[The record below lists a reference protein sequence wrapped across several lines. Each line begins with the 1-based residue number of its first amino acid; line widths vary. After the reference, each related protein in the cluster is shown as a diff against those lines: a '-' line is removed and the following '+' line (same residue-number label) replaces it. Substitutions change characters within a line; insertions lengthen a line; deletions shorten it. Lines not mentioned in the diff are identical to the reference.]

1 MEEIEETD
9 YSEVGVELIKEDKP
23 KSIEIVSERE
33 FKNAWKNWA
42 YRETKKKKAIK
53 EKDSTDGNPND
64 SDKIKDPNNAKDP
77 NKNKA
82 NFTAEVPQ
90 AKKDGIMR
98 CSFSQKLK
106 VPSFIVKDKK
116 EKRKRML

>member
-9 YSEVGVELIKEDKP
+9 YSELGVELIKEDKP

-53 EKDSTDGNPND
+53 EKESSDGNSND
-64 SDKIKDPNNAKDP
+64 TDNSKDPKDP
-77 NKNKA
+77 YKNKA